1 MSERVRRIGSEG
13 RVGIGIVLALA
24 VAIAVGIVLAGSRDS
39 PTVNASAHGP
49 ATVEPIAGTDL
60 SRVTLSARAAER
72 LAVATV
78 PVRRAAAGGA
88 GSTVIPYS
96 AVLYD
101 EHGKT
106 FAYTSPEPLVF
117 VRAPIAIQAIEGA
130 EALLRSGPAP
140 GTAVVSV
147 GAAELFGAEFG
158 VDH

>member
-1 MSERVRRIGSEG
+1 MSAHVRRLGSEA
-13 RVGIGIVLALA
+13 RIGIGILLALA
-24 VAIAVGIVLAGSRDS
+24 LAIAVGIVLAGGRDS
-39 PTVNASAHGP
+39 PQVNASAHGP

-60 SRVTLSARAAER
+60 SRVTLSARAAQR
-72 LAVATV
+72 LAVQTT
-78 PVRRAAAGGA
+78 PVRRAEGAGGV
-88 GSTVIPYS
+88 STVIPYS

-117 VRAPIAIQAIEGA
+117 VRAPIVIHAIEGGD
-130 EALLRSGPAP
+130 ALLRSGPAH
-140 GTAVVSV
+140 GTAVVTV